1 MRNVH
6 LLGKESQRNVGTEVG
21 FRFGH
26 VSGCRVANLLHLLVA
41 HRRNGRRFGFIR
53 HRLLRNHFHRFR
65 HLLDYRHHRMG
76 NGVIDQIEHCH
87 HVQDLDE
94 PGIGAR
100 PDGIAHHHHDKQT
113 GKEVFEDNNPFLLH
127 PLGIR
132 SRIVD
137 ELLLAM
143 QKPEDDGEVTHHLQE
158 NDRSIDIA

>member
-1 MRNVH
+1 MVEVLDLVLHGRSSDSD
-6 LLGKESQRNVGTEVG
+6 ES
-21 FRFGH
+21 
-26 VSGCRVANLLHLLVA
+26 
-41 HRRNGRRFGFIR
+41 
-53 HRLLRNHFHRFR
+53 
-65 HLLDYRHHRMG
+65 LLDKGVIIYAQYL
-76 NGVIDQIEHCH
+76 NVIDQIEHCH

-100 PDGIAHHHHDKQT
+100 PDGIAHHRHDKQA

-132 SRIVD
+132 SSIVD